1 MKKRSRAE
9 KKATQSLTEELAKL
23 DRASRLKSAFLVSM
37 SHELRSPLNAILGF
51 SEVFNDGLLGELTE
65 AQQEYMGYIFN
76 SGEQLLRITNDIID
90 LSKIEAG
97 LMRLELESVDLT
109 AILTE
114 CVAILR
120 RSAAERQI
128 TLTIDAEEDL
138 GLFDLDRLRA
148 KQIILRLLSNALQ
161 FSSPGQKITVSARRV
176 PRFVVGHMPGNWPTH
191 AFPLVG
197 HGADHFLEMSVEHTG
212 TGFSVATMQKLFD
225 EFSEIDTEVARKI
238 EGAGLRLALV
248 KQLAELFHGTVA
260 VSSKHGQGAR
270 FAVWIPI
277 PTTLEVPVVPAELGG
292 SVPFVAAEQRQ
303 GGARAVPRT
312 ALVIEDDA
320 PSSDLVRLLLQA
332 EGFTVI
338 VASSGEQAL
347 LLASKQPLSLI
358 TLDIGL
364 PGMDGWT
371 CLKRLRDDRRL
382 AAVPVVVIAG
392 LADSRLGMTSDV
404 AALLEKPLGRTELK
418 TTLNLLGLQP
428 EKVVLTTILIVD
440 DDPIA
445 VELIARHLPASE
457 FAVVRASEASEA
469 LALAQRT
476 MPQLILLDLMT
487 PDLAGVDLIQ
497 DLQWNP
503 ATASI
508 PILVITGRSLTAQEK
523 SLLPSPGARVIRVI
537 EKTDL
542 TPAVFMTEVRA
553 ALSVRELSPHRA
565 GS

>member
-9 KKATQSLTEELAKL
+9 KKATQPLTEELAKL

-65 AQQEYMGYIFN
+65 AQQEYMGYIFS
-76 SGEQLLRITNDIID
+76 SGQQLLYITNDILD

-109 AILTE
+109 ALLTE

-120 RSAAERQI
+120 RSAAESQI
-128 TLTIDAEEDL
+128 TLTIDAEEEI
-138 GLFDLDRLRA
+138 GPFDLDRLRA
-148 KQIILRLLSNALQ
+148 KQIVLRLLSNALQ
-161 FSSPGQKITVSARRV
+161 FSSPGEKVILGARRV
-176 PRFVVGHMPGNWPTH
+176 PRSLVGYMPGNWPTH

-197 HGADHFLEMSVEHTG
+197 NSVDHFLELSVTHTG
-212 TGFSVATMQKLFD
+212 TGFSAVTMEKLFD
-225 EFSEIDTEVARKI
+225 EFSEIDSEVARKI

-248 KQLAELFHGTVA
+248 KQLAGLFGGTVA
-260 VSSKHGQGAR
+260 VSSQSGQGAR

-277 PTTLEVPVVPAELGG
+277 LHTVEVPVAPAELGG
-292 SVPFVAAEQRQ
+292 SVPLALAQRQ
-303 GGARAVPRT
+303 RGDARVAPRT

-320 PSSDLVRLLLQA
+320 PSADLVRLLLQA
-332 EGFTVI
+332 EGFSVI

-347 LLASKQPLSLI
+347 LLAPKQPLSLI

-382 AAVPVVVIAG
+382 AAVPAVVIAG
-392 LADSRLGMTSDV
+392 LADSRMGMTSDV

-418 TTLNLLGLQP
+418 TTLNLLGLRP

-445 VELIARHLPASE
+445 AELIARHLPASE
-457 FAVVRASEASEA
+457 FAVVRASEADEA

-476 MPQLILLDLMT
+476 KPQLVLLDLMT
-487 PDLAGVDLIQ
+487 PELAGLDLIRA
-497 DLQWNP
+497 LEAIS

-508 PILVITGRSLTAQEK
+508 PVLVITERSLTSQEK
-523 SLLPSPGARVIRVI
+523 SLFSSTGARVIRVI
-537 EKTDL
+537 NKTDL
-542 TPAVFMTEVRA
+542 TPVVFMAEVRA
-553 ALSVRELSPHRA
+553 VLSVRELSPHPE